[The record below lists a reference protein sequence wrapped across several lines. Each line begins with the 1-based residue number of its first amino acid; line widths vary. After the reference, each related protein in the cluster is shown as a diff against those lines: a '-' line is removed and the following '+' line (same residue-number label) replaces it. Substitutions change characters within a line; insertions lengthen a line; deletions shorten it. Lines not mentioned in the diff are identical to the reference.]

1 MLPVKVAL
9 AEVGTAA
16 VALPM
21 GRRPPSIGFVAALAR
36 LLQER
41 APSKAA
47 LRTRLQVGPL
57 PTCVLQARIMAALH
71 MPTLCTTVAW
81 TCPSRAAS
89 LHAKAR

>member
-1 MLPVKVAL
+1 MQRYPLQVGLSLWAQRPCVLSVKVVL

-41 APSKAA
+41 APGKAA
-47 LRTRLQVGPL
+47 LRTRLQVRPM
-57 PTCVLQARIMAALH
+57 PTCMLQARIVAALLAH
-71 MPTLCTTVAW
+71 N
-81 TCPSRAAS
+81 
-89 LHAKAR
+89 